1 MHAHLSPAQRRW
13 RRLRRGLLGIFAFA
27 VIGMAL
33 VLASA
38 ATALPWLVE
47 HPDRVR
53 EFLGTRLGRTVDF
66 TALRA
71 EWVHSGP
78 IFTLDG
84 LSVAG
89 PANEQPFTIGQAE
102 LAIDFYAWARR
113 GVSFSEFRLVGLE
126 IDAERGA
133 DGRWRVAR
141 LGSANTTIDID
152 AVLDLTGV
160 AVRDARVRVRDA
172 ASALDVQLA
181 RVDLRVS
188 NEYGARR
195 FGGVAWI
202 DPALAPLR
210 FVCSAAGT
218 GQDCWL
224 GARGVDAERWL
235 RNVPLAGVLP
245 ARGNVDADVW
255 LSFES
260 RLERLRVDASAS
272 ELVLRGTAAVP
283 FSSGIAIE
291 PRASLPY
298 LRVAARFERD
308 GDAWLA
314 DWLDWRTRDATTP
327 DTRIALRQAALD
339 APIAVRSPRIELSGA
354 SPLLAL
360 SDALPA
366 GLRRVLYENSP
377 AGVLAAVS
385 LDFVDGRASGSARL
399 ERVRIAAG
407 SRTPGVDSVSGTL
420 SARDGVFVL
429 EPDPDLAITVR
440 APHVFREPL
449 AITLHEGSFGFWR
462 DDGVVHIEAS
472 GLRLSGQGFAARAHT
487 QLQFDGSG
495 GRPTIDL
502 GLVVDHG
509 EIARVGA
516 FWPVNVMPA
525 QTVAWLDRALVGG
538 ILESG
543 TAILHGDLDDWPF
556 REPTGRLEA
565 RAQVRDADLDYNPQW
580 PPARIANVDV
590 EFSAVG
596 LACTGDGGSVMG
608 NAIALAHARIDSF
621 KDPVIELHVQGQG
634 SGGDLLKLLRAS
646 PVQQTAGGYLS
657 SIAVGGRAEV
667 GFDLTLPLRPDLGES
682 QLFGNVRLIDADLLD
697 REWKLA
703 FAQANGG
710 MRFSNRGFAADDLA
724 VRVDGDP
731 AALSI
736 AIGEFASDPKHQIEA
751 SLRGGLTVAT
761 VLSGVPG
768 IDELLSRAAG
778 RAEWGVELA
787 VDREGEGGNPPRK
800 RVSVASDLRGIAL
813 DLPAPLRKDADSA
826 LPLRF
831 AVDLPVAGSLLDLEL
846 GRLLRFSGRMPTETT
861 AFAGSLA
868 FGLAELGALPPS
880 GLRARGDVAALD
892 LGGWAAMG
900 TGEGAIGALDA
911 DLSVTELAVL
921 GRAFA
926 DTRVQLESN
935 PDTTRVA
942 FNGPGLVGAL
952 TLAGAAGT
960 GVTAE
965 FETLHLPDAMP
976 SAPAR
981 NIDPAGLPPLH
992 LWVKD
997 LRLGAAQLGTA
1008 RIETVPIAGGLRVEQ
1023 LDTSSPVIQVR
1034 ARGDWTQ
1041 DKGSERSRFAVT
1053 FSAENLGRMLD
1064 ALGFAGIVEGGQTIV
1079 QLDGEWQGS
1088 PAQFG
1093 LSRIAG
1099 TLHAKVGQGRILDVD
1114 PGAGRLLGLV
1124 SLQQIPRRL
1133 SLDFSDFF
1141 RSGMSFDSIEG
1152 QFELRTGDAFTTDLV
1167 VKGPSADIAVSG
1179 RTGLSAR
1186 DYDQELQVTPK
1197 VGSVLPVVGALAL
1210 GPVGAAAG
1218 LVAQGV
1224 LRNPLDTMTRARYRV
1239 TGSWEKPQI
1248 DLIARER
1255 GGRAPREVE
1264 RNG

>member
-1 MHAHLSPAQRRW
+1 MHAHLTPAQRRW
-13 RRLRRGLLGIFAFA
+13 RRLRRGLLGAFAFA

-38 ATALPWLVE
+38 ATALPWLVD

-53 EFLGTRLGRTVDF
+53 EFLSIRLGRAVDF
-66 TALRA
+66 IALRA
-71 EWVHSGP
+71 EWVRSGP

-84 LSVAG
+84 LSVGG
-89 PANEQPFTIGQAE
+89 PDNEPPFTIGQAE

-141 LGSANTTIDID
+141 LGSASTTIDID
-152 AVLDLTGV
+152 TVLDLTGV
-160 AVRDARVRVRDA
+160 AVRDARVRIRDA
-172 ASALDVQLA
+172 ANALDVGLA

-202 DPALAPLR
+202 DADLAPLR
-210 FVCSAAGT
+210 FVCAAAGS

-224 GARGVDAERWL
+224 GGRGVDAERWL
-235 RNVPLAGVLP
+235 RKLPLAGVLP
-245 ARGNVDADVW
+245 ARGSVDADVW
-255 LSFES
+255 LSFDR
-260 RLERLRVDASAS
+260 RLERLRLEASAS
-272 ELVLRGTAAVP
+272 DLVLRGTATVP

-291 PRASLPY
+291 PRASMPF

-308 GDAWLA
+308 GEAWLA
-314 DWLDWRTRDATTP
+314 DWLDWRTRDAIEP
-327 DTRIALRQAALD
+327 DTRIAVRQAALD
-339 APIAVRSPRIELSGA
+339 APIAVRSPRIDLAGA
-354 SPLLAL
+354 APLLAL

-377 AGVLAAVS
+377 AGVLEAVG
-385 LDFVDGRASGSARL
+385 LDFVDGRASGSLRL

-407 SRTPGVDSVSGTL
+407 SRTPGIDSVSGTL
-420 SARDGVFVL
+420 SASDGVFVL
-429 EPDPDLAITVR
+429 EPDPDLALTVR
-440 APHVFREPL
+440 APHVFREAL
-449 AITLHEGSFGFWR
+449 ALTLHEGSVGFWH
-462 DDGVVHIEAS
+462 DAGGAHIEAT
-472 GLRLSGQGFAARAHT
+472 GLRFSGQGFAARAHT
-487 QLQFDGSG
+487 RLDFDGNG
-495 GRPTIDL
+495 RRPTIDL

-509 EIARVGA
+509 EVAHARD
-516 FWPVNVMPA
+516 FWPINVMRA
-525 QTVAWLDRALVGG
+525 QTIAWLDRALVSG
-538 ILESG
+538 IVEGG

-556 REPTGRLEA
+556 REPTGRFEA
-565 RAQVRDADLDYNPQW
+565 RAQVRDAVLDYSPQW
-580 PPARIANVDV
+580 PAARITSVDL

-596 LACTGDGGSVMG
+596 LAANSDGGSVMG
-608 NAIALAHARIDSF
+608 NPVALAHARIESF
-621 KDPVIELHVQGQG
+621 KDPVLELHVEGEG
-634 SGGDLLKLLRAS
+634 SGGDLLGLLRAS
-646 PVQQTAGGYLS
+646 PVQRTADGYLD
-657 SIAVGGRAEV
+657 SIEVGGRAEV

-682 QLFGNVRLIDADLLD
+682 RLFGNVRLFDADLLD
-697 REWKLA
+697 RQWNLS
-703 FAQANGG
+703 FAQATGG

-736 AIGEFASDPKHQIEA
+736 AIGEFASDPQYQIEA
-751 SLRGGLTVAT
+751 SLRGGLTAAS
-761 VLSGVPG
+761 VLSGVAG
-768 IDELLSRAAG
+768 IEDLLPRVPG
-778 RAEWGVELA
+778 RAEWGVELT
-787 VDREGEGGNPPRK
+787 VDREGVDGKAPRK
-800 RVSVASDLRGIAL
+800 RVSVASDLRGITL
-813 DLPAPLRKDADSA
+813 DLPAPLRKDADSV
-826 LPLRF
+826 LPVRF
-831 AVDLPVAGSLLDLEL
+831 AVDLPVADSLLELEL
-846 GRLLRFSGRMPTETT
+846 GRLLRFSGRMPSATSP
-861 AFAGSLA
+861 FAGSLA
-868 FGLAELGALPPS
+868 FGMTELGSLPAS
-880 GLRARGDVAALD
+880 GLRVRGDMAALD
-892 LGGWAAMG
+892 LGGWASLGAG
-900 TGEGAIGALDA
+900 GEATGSLDA
-911 DLSVTELAVL
+911 DVSVTELAVL

-926 DTRVQLESN
+926 DARVRFESSAEATRLAL
-935 PDTTRVA
+935 D
-942 FNGPGLVGAL
+942 GPGLVGAL
-952 TLAGAAGT
+952 TLDSAAGT

-965 FETLHLPDAMP
+965 FETLHLPEAMP
-976 SAPAR
+976 SAPTR

-997 LRLGAAQLGTA
+997 LRLGTAQLGSA

-1023 LDTSSPVIQVR
+1023 LDTSSPVIEVR
-1034 ARGDWTQ
+1034 ARGDWTLVE
-1041 DKGSERSRFAVT
+1041 GSERSRFGVT

-1064 ALGFAGIVEGGQTIV
+1064 ALGFAGVVDGGQTIV
-1079 QLDGEWQGS
+1079 QLDGSWQGS

-1093 LSRIAG
+1093 LSRIDG
-1099 TLHAKVGQGRILDVD
+1099 TLVAKVGQGRILDVN

-1167 VKGPSADIAVSG
+1167 VRGPSADIAVSG

-1224 LRNPLDTMTRARYRV
+1224 LRNPLDSMTRARYRV

-1255 GGRAPREVE
+1255 GDRTPREAE